1 MIYLNLKRVGLT
13 LIRRS
18 VLSEF

>member
-1 MIYLNLKRVGLT
+1 MIYLNLKRVRWF
-13 LIRRS
+13 RRS